1 MSCRIEA
8 KGENDDKGAAA
19 IVVDRPPTTIVS
31 CEQKQAKVDSN
42 SG

>member
-8 KGENDDKGAAA
+8 KGENDDKGTAA
-19 IVVDRPPTTIVS
+19 IVVDRPPIVS